1 MMAVKSPPSD
11 KRVKS
16 TKESNQNFQVG
27 NAIDSIDRC
36 SSFSKISGSSCRCHF
51 HLGVQAQGL
60 YRSIGA
66 CGAVQAWKS
75 QPCGVFINF
84 V

>member
-16 TKESNQNFQVG
+16 TKESNQKF
-27 NAIDSIDRC
+27 
-36 SSFSKISGSSCRCHF
+36 
-51 HLGVQAQGL
+51 QAQGL
-60 YRSIGA
+60 YRRIGA

-75 QPCGVFINF
+75 QPFNF
-84 V
+84 PSSGRFYNFCLTGLSNL